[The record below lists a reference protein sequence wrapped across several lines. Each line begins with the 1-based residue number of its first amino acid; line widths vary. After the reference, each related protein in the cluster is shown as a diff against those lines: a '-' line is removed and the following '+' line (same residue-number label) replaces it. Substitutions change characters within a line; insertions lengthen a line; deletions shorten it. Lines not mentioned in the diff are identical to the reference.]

1 MPRIT
6 RPQVY
11 RVVPKMLPRER
22 FGPNELL
29 RWLEETQ
36 ECNERARRSHAK
48 RRAAWPTRPSRTTPQ
63 GRRTSWEV
71 AESIAE
77 QVIPYNCQATAGTGT
92 AVDARC
98 NLSFSL
104 NHPLELR
111 IEAPFRVNMSTTGR
125 DIFGRTTP
133 VVQESNPIISE
144 MAVNGLSLDKLNE
157 AEAKTGEVKE
167 TIGNVGSEIRNLLGN

>member
-1 MPRIT
+1 M
-6 RPQVY
+6 
-11 RVVPKMLPRER
+11 
-22 FGPNELL
+22 
-29 RWLEETQ
+29 
-36 ECNERARRSHAK
+36 
-48 RRAAWPTRPSRTTPQ
+48 
-63 GRRTSWEV
+63 
-71 AESIAE
+71 
-77 QVIPYNCQATAGTGT
+77 
-92 AVDARC
+92 DARC

>member
-1 MPRIT
+1 MGQAT
-6 RPQVY
+6 KGNGERPVLFW
-11 RVVPKMLPRER
+11 VA
-22 FGPNELL
+22 GG
-29 RWLEETQ
+29 
-36 ECNERARRSHAK
+36 C
-48 RRAAWPTRPSRTTPQ
+48 AATAVIVALAYVLTTPPIPAEAVAHAAFTDNPP
-63 GRRTSWEV
+63 RTENIVEV

-77 QVIPYNCQATAGTGT
+77 QVIPYNCQATADTGT

-125 DIFGRTTP
+125 DIFGRTTL
-133 VVQESNPIISE
+133 VIQESNPIISE

-157 AEAKTGEVKE
+157 TEAKTGEVKE

>member
-1 MPRIT
+1 M
-6 RPQVY
+6 
-11 RVVPKMLPRER
+11 
-22 FGPNELL
+22 
-29 RWLEETQ
+29 
-36 ECNERARRSHAK
+36 
-48 RRAAWPTRPSRTTPQ
+48 
-63 GRRTSWEV
+63 EV

-77 QVIPYNCQATAGTGT
+77 QVIPYNRQATADTRT

-104 NHPLELR
+104 NRPLELR

-157 AEAKTGEVKE
+157 VEAKTGEVKE